1 MIRRLRLASGL
12 VMLAYVAMHLANH
25 ALGLVSLGAMAQ
37 ALDWIAGFWSQYPML
52 ALLYGAF
59 IVHYAL
65 GLWALWERRSLRL
78 RAAELLQLVL
88 GFALPL
94 LLVRHV
100 AANRIGA
107 SFFDIDAG
115 YYRYVLWA
123 LFVHTPWRGY
133 LQLAAL
139 VVAWW
144 HSMLGLYYWL
154 RVRPWFERWRALA
167 LTAAVLF
174 PILSLLGTIEAG
186 RQVVTLAAEPGWT
199 ERAFAHLR
207 LPTPE
212 EAAALDQIIFDL
224 QCFFVGAVAAA
235 LLARLARGLW
245 RRRRGLVRIS
255 YPDGRSVDVVPGTSV
270 LEASRLAA
278 IPHASVCGGR
288 GRCSTCRI
296 RVRVSPP
303 GLPPPAETERRV
315 LGRIGAGP
323 NVRLACQLRPV
334 VPVEVTPLLPPF
346 ASAADGVAPVDLAH
360 GIEREVAILFSDLRG
375 FTSLAERQLPYD
387 VVFFLNRYFAA
398 MGHAVEAAGGRVD
411 KFIGDG
417 VMALFGL
424 SGEAGS
430 ACREALQAAR
440 AMSLRLVDLNQSL
453 RGELLEPLRIAIGV
467 HAGPVIVG
475 EMGYGGAT
483 TLTAIGDAVNI
494 ASRLE
499 TLAKQ
504 FDCELLVSEAVVAR
518 AGLDPALFRWEEV
531 TIRGRR
537 EMLAVAVIDSAGELP
552 EIGRL
557 GPAPRPALLPT

>member
-1 MIRRLRLASGL
+1 MIRQLRLASGL

-25 ALGLVSLGAMAQ
+25 ALGLVSPGAMAR
-37 ALDWIAGFWSQYPML
+37 ALDWIAGFWSQYPTL
-52 ALLYGAF
+52 ALLYGGFVA
-59 IVHYAL
+59 HYAL
-65 GLWALWERRSLRL
+65 GLWALWERRTLRM
-78 RAAELLQLVL
+78 RASELLQLML

-100 AANRIGA
+100 AANRIAA

-123 LFVHTPWRGY
+123 LFVRTPSSGY
-133 LQLAAL
+133 MQLAAL

-154 RVRPWFERWRALA
+154 RVRPWFDRWRAVALSLA
-167 LTAAVLF
+167 MLF
-174 PILSLLGTIEAG
+174 PVLSLLGAIEAG
-186 RQVVTLAAEPGWT
+186 RQIAALAAEPGWT
-199 ERAFAHLR
+199 AKAFAHLR

-212 EAAALDQIIFDL
+212 DAAALDWIVLGL
-224 QCFFVGAVAAA
+224 QWFFVGAIALV
-235 LLARLARGLW
+235 LLARVVRSVW

-255 YPDGRSVDVVPGTSV
+255 YPNGRSIDVLPGTSV
-270 LEASRLAA
+270 LEASRLAG

-288 GRCSTCRI
+288 GRCSTCRV
-296 RVRVSPP
+296 RVRVSAP
-303 GLPPPAETERRV
+303 GLPAPAETERRV
-315 LGRIGAGP
+315 LHRIRAGP
-323 NVRLACQLRPV
+323 NVRLACQLRPL

-360 GIEREVAILFSDLRG
+360 GSEREVAILFSDLRG

-387 VVFFLNRYFAA
+387 VVFLLNRYFAA
-398 MGHAVEAAGGRVD
+398 MGDAVEAAGGRVD
-411 KFIGDG
+411 KFVGDG

-424 SGEAGS
+424 SGDAGT
-430 ACREALQAAR
+430 ACREALRAAR
-440 AMSLRLVDLNQSL
+440 FMSERLAELNHSL

-475 EMGYGGAT
+475 EMGYGSAT

-499 TLAKQ
+499 TLAKEL
-504 FDCELLVSEAVVAR
+504 DCQLLVSAEVVGR
-518 AGLDPALFRWEEV
+518 AGLDHTLFRWEEV

-537 EMLAVAVIDSAGELP
+537 ETLAVAVVDSTDTLP
-552 EIGRL
+552 EIG
-557 GPAPRPALLPT
+557 GPNPPSVAMLLPT